1 MTNNCLITIC
11 TSFYNVEKYMES
23 FISQLKNQTCPDFI
37 CILVDDGSTDKSY
50 KNCVKA
56 IGDDERFSVIK
67 HEKNKGIGEG
77 RITCIENC
85 KTEYITFLD
94 ADDDFEKNLVENL
107 LKDINSTN
115 SDLITY
121 EHFTKSEKGE
131 ITRLSTE
138 VNSANDLFSK
148 KVGLISHLWNKVF
161 NINLFKTFDLSFCKT
176 VSFAED
182 LWLCTNCFL
191 NAQNPVIIHNA
202 YYYYKYNSN
211 SLVHK
216 RSEKSIRENI
226 EVLKNLLQNPKLKEN
241 KEIEAYIKDDSFHA
255 FGHLIFPSK
264 TNDFQRKP
272 HFDEWRKIDSEIGIF
287 LPEYLSGFVRKYI
300 VQIRKRNDIIAN
312 IMRIVIEIKQNKLI
326 SKILYR
332 NTREGGG

>member
-1 MTNNCLITIC
+1 MQLTIC

-23 FISQLKNQTCPDFI
+23 FISQLKNQTCPDFV

-56 IGDDERFSVIK
+56 IGDDERFSVIR
-67 HEKNKGIGEG
+67 HEKNKGLGAG
-77 RITCIENC
+77 RITGLEQVQ
-85 KTEYITFLD
+85 TEYLTFMD
-94 ADDDFEKNLVENL
+94 PDDEIEKTTVENL
-107 LKDINSTN
+107 LKDIQN
-115 SDLITY
+115 SDSDFITY
-121 EHFTKSEKGE
+121 DYFTKNEKNKVE
-131 ITRLSTE
+131 LISDNTKTVKE
-138 VNSANDLFSK
+138 LFEAKSK
-148 KVGLISHLWNKVF
+148 LISHVWHKVYK
-161 NINLFKTFDLSFCKT
+161 KTLLEKIDFSFYKT

-202 YYYYKYNSN
+202 YYYYKYNSS

-226 EVLKNLLQNPKLKEN
+226 EVLKNLLQNPKLKEI
-241 KEIEAYIKDDSFHA
+241 KEIDVYIKDDSFHA

-272 HFDEWRKIDSEIGIF
+272 HFEEWRKLDSEIGIF
-287 LPEYLSGFVRKYI
+287 LPEYLSEFVRKY
-300 VQIRKRNDIIAN
+300 VSFIRSKKDFFA
-312 IMRIVIEIKQNKLI
+312 KLMWLVLEL
-326 SKILYR
+326 K
-332 NTREGGG
+332 TRK

>member
-67 HEKNKGIGEG
+67 HEKNKGVGEG

-85 KTEYITFLD
+85 KTEYIIFLD

-148 KVGLISHLWNKVF
+148 KVGLVSHLWNKVF
-161 NINLFKTFDLSFCKT
+161 NINLSKTFDLSFCKT

-182 LWLCTNCFL
+182 IWLCTNCFL
-191 NAQNPVIIHNA
+191 NAQNPVII
-202 YYYYKYNSN
+202 YKYNGT

-226 EVLKNLLQNPKLKEN
+226 EVLKNLLQNPKLKEI

-264 TNDFQRKP
+264 TNDFQKKP
-272 HFDEWRKIDSEIGIF
+272 HFEEWRKIDSEIGIF
-287 LPEYLSGFVRKYI
+287 LPEYLSGFVRKY
-300 VQIRKRNDIIAN
+300 VFFIRSKKDFFA
-312 IMRIVIEIKQNKLI
+312 KLMWLVLEL
-326 SKILYR
+326 K
-332 NTREGGG
+332 TRK

>member
-1 MTNNCLITIC
+1 M
-11 TSFYNVEKYMES
+11 
-23 FISQLKNQTCPDFI
+23 
-37 CILVDDGSTDKSY
+37 
-50 KNCVKA
+50 
-56 IGDDERFSVIK
+56 
-67 HEKNKGIGEG
+67 
-77 RITCIENC
+77 
-85 KTEYITFLD
+85 
-94 ADDDFEKNLVENL
+94 
-107 LKDINSTN
+107 
-115 SDLITY
+115 
-121 EHFTKSEKGE
+121 
-131 ITRLSTE
+131 STE

-202 YYYYKYNSN
+202 YYYYKYNST

-264 TNDFQRKP
+264 TNDFQKKP
-272 HFDEWRKIDSEIGIF
+272 HFEEWRKIDSEIGIF
-287 LPEYLSGFVRKYI
+287 LPEYLSGFVRKY
-300 VQIRKRNDIIAN
+300 VSFIRSKKDFFA
-312 IMRIVIEIKQNKLI
+312 KLMWFVLEL
-326 SKILYR
+326 K
-332 NTREGGG
+332 TRK

>member
-56 IGDDERFSVIK
+56 IGNDERFSVIQ
-67 HEKNKGIGEG
+67 HEKNRGLGAG
-77 RITCIENC
+77 RITGL
-85 KTEYITFLD
+85 KQVQTEYLTFMD
-94 ADDDFEKNLVENL
+94 PDDEIEKTTVENL
-107 LKDINSTN
+107 LKDIQN
-115 SDLITY
+115 SDSDFITY
-121 EHFTKSEKGE
+121 DYFTKNERNEFEK
-131 ITRLSTE
+131 ISD
-138 VNSANDLFSK
+138 NSKTVKELFETKSK
-148 KVGLISHLWNKVF
+148 LISHVWHKVYK
-161 NINLFKTFDLSFCKT
+161 KTLLEKLDFSFYKT

-202 YYYYKYNSN
+202 YYYYKYNSS

-226 EVLKNLLQNPKLKEN
+226 EVLKNLLQNPKLKEI

-264 TNDFQRKP
+264 TNNFQLKP

-287 LPEYLSGFVRKYI
+287 LPEYLSGFVRKY
-300 VQIRKRNDIIAN
+300 VSFIRSKKDFFA
-312 IMRIVIEIKQNKLI
+312 KLMWLVLEL
-326 SKILYR
+326 K
-332 NTREGGG
+332 TRK

>member
-1 MTNNCLITIC
+1 MKLSIC

-50 KNCVKA
+50 ENCVKA
-56 IGDDERFSVIK
+56 IGNDKRFLVIR
-67 HEKNKGIGEG
+67 HEKNKGLGAG
-77 RITCIENC
+77 RITGLEQVQ
-85 KTEYITFLD
+85 TEYLTFMD
-94 ADDDFEKNLVENL
+94 PDDEIEKTTVENL
-107 LKDINSTN
+107 LKDIQN
-115 SDLITY
+115 SDSDFITY
-121 EHFTKSEKGE
+121 DYFTKNERNEFEK
-131 ITRLSTE
+131 ISD
-138 VNSANDLFSK
+138 NSKTVKELFETKSK
-148 KVGLISHLWNKVF
+148 LISHVWHKVYK
-161 NINLFKTFDLSFCKT
+161 KTLLEKMDFSFYKT

-202 YYYYKYNSN
+202 YYYYKYNST

-226 EVLKNLLQNPKLKEN
+226 EVLKNLLQNPKLKEI

-264 TNDFQRKP
+264 TNDFQKKP
-272 HFDEWRKIDSEIGIF
+272 HFEEWRKLDSEIGIYI
-287 LPEYLSGFVRKYI
+287 PEYLSGFVRKY
-300 VQIRKRNDIIAN
+300 VSFIRSKKDFFA
-312 IMRIVIEIKQNKLI
+312 KLMWLVLEL
-326 SKILYR
+326 K
-332 NTREGGG
+332 TRK

>member
-1 MTNNCLITIC
+1 MKLSIC

-50 KNCVKA
+50 KNCIKA
-56 IGDDERFSVIK
+56 IGDDERFLVIR
-67 HEKNKGIGEG
+67 HEKNKGLGAG
-77 RITCIENC
+77 RITGLEQVQ
-85 KTEYITFLD
+85 TEYLTFMD
-94 ADDDFEKNLVENL
+94 PDDEIEKTTVETL
-107 LKDINSTN
+107 LNDIHNTN
-115 SDLITY
+115 SDFITY
-121 EHFTKSEKGE
+121 DYFTKNEKN
-131 ITRLSTE
+131 E
-138 VNSANDLFSK
+138 VELISDNTKTVKELFESK
-148 KVGLISHLWNKVF
+148 SKLISHVWHKVYK
-161 NINLFKTFDLSFCKT
+161 KTLLEKMDFSFYKT
-176 VSFAED
+176 ISFAED

-202 YYYYKYNSN
+202 YYYYKYNSS

-226 EVLKNLLQNPKLKEN
+226 EVLKNLLQNPKLKEI

-264 TNDFQRKP
+264 TNNFQLKP

>member
-1 MTNNCLITIC
+1 MKLSIC

-50 KNCVKA
+50 ENCVKA
-56 IGDDERFSVIK
+56 IVNDKRFLVIR
-67 HEKNKGIGEG
+67 HEKNKGLGAG
-77 RITCIENC
+77 RITGLEQVQ
-85 KTEYITFLD
+85 TEYLTFMD
-94 ADDDFEKNLVENL
+94 PDDEIEKTTVETL
-107 LKDINSTN
+107 LNDIHNTN
-115 SDLITY
+115 SDFITY
-121 EHFTKSEKGE
+121 DYFTKSEKN
-131 ITRLSTE
+131 E
-138 VNSANDLFSK
+138 VELISDNTKTVKELFESK
-148 KVGLISHLWNKVF
+148 SKLISHVWHKVYK
-161 NINLFKTFDLSFCKT
+161 KTLLEKMDFSFYKT

-202 YYYYKYNSN
+202 YYYYKYNSS

-226 EVLKNLLQNPKLKEN
+226 EVLKNLLQIPKLKEI

-264 TNDFQRKP
+264 TNDFQKKP
-272 HFDEWRKIDSEIGIF
+272 HFEEWRKLDSEIGIF
-287 LPEYLSGFVRKYI
+287 LPEYLSGFVRKY
-300 VQIRKRNDIIAN
+300 VSCIRSKKDFFA
-312 IMRIVIEIKQNKLI
+312 KLMWLVLEL
-326 SKILYR
+326 K
-332 NTREGGG
+332 TRK

>member
-56 IGDDERFSVIK
+56 IGDDERFSVIR
-67 HEKNKGIGEG
+67 HEKNKGLGAG
-77 RITCIENC
+77 RITGLEQVQ
-85 KTEYITFLD
+85 TEYLTFMD
-94 ADDDFEKNLVENL
+94 PDDEIEKTTVENL
-107 LKDINSTN
+107 LKDIQN
-115 SDLITY
+115 SDSDFITY
-121 EHFTKSEKGE
+121 DYFTKNEKNKVE
-131 ITRLSTE
+131 LISDNTKTVKE
-138 VNSANDLFSK
+138 LFEAKSK
-148 KVGLISHLWNKVF
+148 LISHVWHKVYK
-161 NINLFKTFDLSFCKT
+161 KTLLEKIDFSFYKT

-202 YYYYKYNSN
+202 YYYYKYNSS

-226 EVLKNLLQNPKLKEN
+226 EVLKNLLQNPKLKEI
-241 KEIEAYIKDDSFHA
+241 KEIDVYIKDDSFHA

-272 HFDEWRKIDSEIGIF
+272 HFEEWRKLDSEIGIF
-287 LPEYLSGFVRKYI
+287 LPEYLSEFVRKY
-300 VQIRKRNDIIAN
+300 VSFIRSKKDFFA
-312 IMRIVIEIKQNKLI
+312 KLMWLVLEL
-326 SKILYR
+326 K
-332 NTREGGG
+332 TRK

>member
-23 FISQLKNQTCPDFI
+23 FISQLKNQTCSDFV

-50 KNCVKA
+50 ENCVRA
-56 IGDDERFSVIK
+56 IGRDERFSVIR
-67 HEKNKGIGEG
+67 HEKNKGLGAG
-77 RITCIENC
+77 RITGLEQVQ
-85 KTEYITFLD
+85 TEYLTFMD
-94 ADDDFEKNLVENL
+94 PDDEIEKTTVETL
-107 LKDINSTN
+107 LNDIHNTN
-115 SDLITY
+115 SDFITY
-121 EHFTKSEKGE
+121 DYFTKNEKN
-131 ITRLSTE
+131 E
-138 VNSANDLFSK
+138 VELISDNTKTVKELFEAKSK
-148 KVGLISHLWNKVF
+148 LISHVWHKVYK
-161 NINLFKTFDLSFCKT
+161 KTLLEKMDFSFYKT

-191 NAQNPVIIHNA
+191 NAQNPVIIYNA
-202 YYYYKYNSN
+202 YYYYKYNST

-264 TNDFQRKP
+264 TNNFQLKP

-287 LPEYLSGFVRKYI
+287 LPEYLSGFVRKY
-300 VQIRKRNDIIAN
+300 VFFIRSKKDFFA
-312 IMRIVIEIKQNKLI
+312 KLMWLVLEL
-326 SKILYR
+326 K
-332 NTREGGG
+332 TRK

>member
-1 MTNNCLITIC
+1 MKLTIC

-23 FISQLKNQTCPDFI
+23 FISQLKNQTCPDFV

-56 IGDDERFSVIK
+56 IGDDERFSVIR
-67 HEKNKGIGEG
+67 HEKNKGLGAG
-77 RITCIENC
+77 RITGLEQVQ
-85 KTEYITFLD
+85 TEYLTFMD
-94 ADDDFEKNLVENL
+94 PDDEIEKTTVENL
-107 LKDINSTN
+107 LKDIQN
-115 SDLITY
+115 SDSDFITY
-121 EHFTKSEKGE
+121 DYFTKNERNEFEK
-131 ITRLSTE
+131 ISD
-138 VNSANDLFSK
+138 NSKTVKELFETKSK
-148 KVGLISHLWNKVF
+148 LISHVWHKVYK
-161 NINLFKTFDLSFCKT
+161 KTLLEKLDFSFYKT

-202 YYYYKYNSN
+202 YYYYKYNSS

-226 EVLKNLLQNPKLKEN
+226 EVLKNLLQNPKLKEI

-272 HFDEWRKIDSEIGIF
+272 HFEEWRKLDSEIGIF
-287 LPEYLSGFVRKYI
+287 LPEYLSGFVRKY
-300 VQIRKRNDIIAN
+300 VSFIRSKKDFFA
-312 IMRIVIEIKQNKLI
+312 KLMWLVLEL
-326 SKILYR
+326 K
-332 NTREGGG
+332 TRK

>member
-1 MTNNCLITIC
+1 MKLSIC

-50 KNCVKA
+50 ENCVKA
-56 IGDDERFSVIK
+56 IGNDKRFLVIR
-67 HEKNKGIGEG
+67 HEKNKGLGAG
-77 RITCIENC
+77 RITGLEQVQ
-85 KTEYITFLD
+85 TEYLTFMD
-94 ADDDFEKNLVENL
+94 PDDEIEKTTVENL
-107 LKDINSTN
+107 LKDIQN
-115 SDLITY
+115 SDSDFITY
-121 EHFTKSEKGE
+121 DYFTKNERNEFEK
-131 ITRLSTE
+131 ISD
-138 VNSANDLFSK
+138 NSKTVKELFETKSK
-148 KVGLISHLWNKVF
+148 LISHVWHKVYK
-161 NINLFKTFDLSFCKT
+161 KTLLEKMDFSFYKT

-202 YYYYKYNSN
+202 YYYYKYNSS

-226 EVLKNLLQNPKLKEN
+226 EVLKNLLQNPKLKEI

-264 TNDFQRKP
+264 TNNFQLKP
-272 HFDEWRKIDSEIGIF
+272 HFEEWRKLDSEIGIF
-287 LPEYLSGFVRKYI
+287 LPEYLSEFVRKY
-300 VQIRKRNDIIAN
+300 VSFIRSKKDFFA
-312 IMRIVIEIKQNKLI
+312 KLMWLVLEL
-326 SKILYR
+326 K
-332 NTREGGG
+332 TRK

>member
-67 HEKNKGIGEG
+67 HEKNKGVGEG

-85 KTEYITFLD
+85 KTEYIIFLD

-148 KVGLISHLWNKVF
+148 KVGLVSHLWNKVF

-182 LWLCTNCFL
+182 IWLCTNCFL

-202 YYYYKYNSN
+202 FYYYKYNGT

-216 RSEKSIRENI
+216 RSEKSIRDNI
-226 EVLKNLLQNPKLKEN
+226 EVLKNLLQNPKLKEI

-264 TNDFQRKP
+264 TNDFQKKP
-272 HFDEWRKIDSEIGIF
+272 HFEEWRKIDSEIGIF
-287 LPEYLSGFVRKYI
+287 LPEYLPGFVRRY
-300 VQIRKRNDIIAN
+300 VSFIRSKKDFFA
-312 IMRIVIEIKQNKLI
+312 KLMWFVLELKTRSREYRRFWRR
-326 SKILYR
+326 SKL
-332 NTREGGG
+332 TL

>member
-1 MTNNCLITIC
+1 MKLSIC

-50 KNCVKA
+50 ENCVKA
-56 IGDDERFSVIK
+56 IVNDKRFLVIR
-67 HEKNKGIGEG
+67 HEKNKGLGAG
-77 RITCIENC
+77 RITGLEQVQ
-85 KTEYITFLD
+85 TEYLTFMD
-94 ADDDFEKNLVENL
+94 PDDEIEKTTVETL
-107 LKDINSTN
+107 LNDIHNTN
-115 SDLITY
+115 SDFITY
-121 EHFTKSEKGE
+121 DYFTKSEKN
-131 ITRLSTE
+131 E
-138 VNSANDLFSK
+138 VELISDNTKTVKELFESK
-148 KVGLISHLWNKVF
+148 SKLISHVWHKVYK
-161 NINLFKTFDLSFCKT
+161 KTLLEKMDFSFYKT

-202 YYYYKYNSN
+202 YYYYKYNSS

-226 EVLKNLLQNPKLKEN
+226 EVLKNLLQIPKLKEI

-264 TNDFQRKP
+264 TNDFQKKP
-272 HFDEWRKIDSEIGIF
+272 HFEEWRKLDSEIGIF
-287 LPEYLSGFVRKYI
+287 LPEYLSGFVRKY
-300 VQIRKRNDIIAN
+300 VSFIRSKKDFFA
-312 IMRIVIEIKQNKLI
+312 KLMWLVLEL
-326 SKILYR
+326 K
-332 NTREGGG
+332 TRK